1 MLDLSNVGTVPV
13 TTFIAM
19 IITLIICVGF
29 PIGLMFI
36 AKKQLKTKLRPVFV
50 GVITFI
56 LFAVMLESTL
66 NNLVVTAF
74 GTKLTGNI
82 WLYALYGGLAAAIFE
97 EIGRFLSMKIFLKND
112 LKKENSIMYGIG
124 HGGIEAIFI
133 IGSAYISNI
142 ILGVLINSGNLN
154 LILSELD
161 EANAALAITQ
171 LAPLWESPSYLFLIS
186 SIERVLAFFLQIAM
200 SYFMYR
206 AVKDKNLLFFL
217 AAFLIHFVV
226 DAGLVIAGYFLQT
239 WAVYLILFA
248 ETILVCTFAFFS
260 YKKGKEQNENNVIKT
275 EVIDNN

>member
-260 YKKGKEQNENNVIKT
+260 YKKGKEQSENNVIET

>member
-260 YKKGKEQNENNVIKT
+260 YKKGKEQSENNVIET
-275 EVIDNN
+275 EVIDNK